1 VTRKPVPSALVLP
14 KVGLKGFRS
23 ALALTALPLVLLLL
37 PARSAAPASSRVAL
51 PPTAFRAGVRLGPLT
66 GVAPQAQ
73 APCGKGTET
82 DVVCTQ
88 VVVPLDR
95 SGVVPGTVT
104 LHVEVVPSQ
113 GVNRGVMFLIAGG
126 PGQGSAHVFGL
137 GTAANVSL
145 YRYLFPGY
153 TLVAYDDRG
162 TGDSGLLDCPSL
174 QSATT
179 ADGERDAA
187 AACGAAL
194 GAQRDFYSTA
204 DHAED
209 LDAVRQALGY
219 DRIALYGV
227 SYGTKLALAYALAHA
242 GHVERLLL
250 DSVVSPDFQDPFSAN
265 VVRGMPG
272 TLTAFCSDGSC
283 RVATRDFA
291 GDVAA
296 LANRLAAKPL
306 RVAVAEPD
314 GAKKQVRVDG
324 LELLSIVIDAD
335 LNPGLAAELPAV
347 VRAALRGS
355 SQPLARLAY
364 LHAGG
369 SQESSVDLS
378 VALYAA
384 TVCRDGPF
392 PWAPDTPVGARA
404 ALEQS
409 AIAALPPGAFGPFG
423 LWAARF
429 GNADFCLGWPS
440 PSGGGALAS
449 GPLPNVPMLAVSG
462 GFDLRTP
469 TTGAA
474 AVAAR
479 FPQGKLLVVPGVGH
493 STVTADYSGCAAKA
507 VHSWMTGGVPPT
519 ECPRSQ
525 PLVAPVPALTVL
537 PARPRRPVSPAATLA
552 IVRATLKE
560 AEAAWLM
567 TSGLTGSATPVPGI
581 YGGRLTSPSSTS
593 FKLTG
598 YTVTQGVSISG
609 TIKIGKVGPPLA
621 FEGLLTVSGKRAATG
636 VLGLKGG
643 SLRGTLGGKLIG

>member
-1 VTRKPVPSALVLP
+1 VP

-37 PARSAAPASSRVAL
+37 PARPAGLATASVAL
-51 PPTAFRAGVRLGPLT
+51 PPTAFHAGVRLSPLT
-66 GVAPQAQ
+66 GLAPQAQ
-73 APCGKGTET
+73 TPCGT
-82 DVVCTQ
+82 DTGVVCTQ

-113 GVNRGVMFLIAGG
+113 GVSRGVMFLIAGG
-126 PGQGSAHVFGL
+126 PGQGSAHVYGL

-145 YRYLFPGY
+145 YHYLFPGY

-174 QSATT
+174 QRANT

-219 DRIALYGV
+219 DKIALYGV
-227 SYGTKLALAYALAHA
+227 SYGTKLAVAYALAHPS
-242 GHVERLLL
+242 HVERLLL
-250 DSVVSPDFQDPFSAN
+250 DSVVSPDFQDPFSAS
-265 VVRGMPG
+265 VVRAMPA
-272 TLTAFCSDGSC
+272 TLAGFCSDGGC
-283 RVATRDFA
+283 RAATGNFA
-291 GDVAA
+291 GDAAA
-296 LANRLAAKPL
+296 LANRLATKPL
-306 RVAVAEPD
+306 RVAVAET
-314 GAKKQVRVDG
+314 GGTKKQVRVDG
-324 LELLSIVIDAD
+324 LELLSVLIDAD

-355 SQPLARLAY
+355 TQPLARLAY
-364 LHAGG
+364 LHDGG
-369 SQESSVDLS
+369 NQEASVDLS
-378 VALYAA
+378 FALYAA

-423 LWAARF
+423 PWAARF

-440 PSGGGALAS
+440 PSGGAELGP
-449 GPLPNVPMLAVSG
+449 GPLPNVPVLAVSG
-462 GFDLRTP
+462 GFDMRTP
-469 TTGAA
+469 TAGAA
-474 AVAAR
+474 SVVSL

-507 VHSWMTGGVPPT
+507 VHTWMTGGAPPS

-525 PLVAPVPALTVL
+525 PLVAPVPTLPVL
-537 PARPRRPVSPAATLA
+537 PATRSRRPLSPAATLA
-552 IVRATLKE
+552 VVKATLKE
-560 AEAAWLM
+560 AEAVWLM
-567 TSGLTGSATPVPGI
+567 TSGVTGSTTPVPGI
-581 YGGRLTSPSSTS
+581 YGGRMTSPSSTS
-593 FKLTG
+593 FKLAG
-598 YTVTQGVSISG
+598 YSITQGVSLSG
-609 TIKIGKVGPPLA
+609 TIKIAKGGPPLV
-621 FEGLLTVSGKRAATG
+621 FEGLLSVSGKRAASG

-643 SLRGTLGGKLIG
+643 SLRGTLGGKLIS

>member
-1 VTRKPVPSALVLP
+1 VR

-23 ALALTALPLVLLLL
+23 ALALAALPLVLLLL
-37 PARSAAPASSRVAL
+37 PAQSAAFAPA
-51 PPTAFRAGVRLGPLT
+51 AGVELPTPALHEGVRPSPLGA
-66 GVAPQAQ
+66 VAARAQ
-73 APCGKGTET
+73 TPCGKDTE
-82 DVVCTQ
+82 VVCTQ

-95 SGVVPGTVT
+95 RGVVPGTVT

-113 GVNRGVMFLIAGG
+113 GVSRGVMFLIAGG
-126 PGQGSAHVFGL
+126 PGQGSAHVYGL
-137 GTAANVSL
+137 GTAANVSV

-162 TGDSGLLDCPSL
+162 TGESGLLDCPSL
-174 QSATT
+174 QRANT
-179 ADGERDAA
+179 ADGEQAAA

-204 DHAED
+204 EHAED

-227 SYGTKLALAYALAHA
+227 SYGTKLALAYALAHPS
-242 GHVERLLL
+242 HVERLLL

-265 VVRGMPG
+265 VVRGMPA
-272 TLTAFCSDGSC
+272 TLAAFCSGGRC
-283 RVATRDFA
+283 GAATGNFA

-306 RVAVAEPD
+306 RAAVREPD
-314 GAKKQVRVDG
+314 GTKKQVRVDG
-324 LELLSIVIDAD
+324 LDLLSIVIDAD

-347 VRAALRGS
+347 TRAALRGKT
-355 SQPLARLAY
+355 QALARLAY
-364 LHAGG
+364 LHDGG
-369 SQESSVDLS
+369 SQEASVDLS
-378 VALYAA
+378 FALYAA

-440 PSGGGALAS
+440 PSGGAALAA
-449 GPLPNVPMLAVSG
+449 GPLPNVPMLAVNG

-469 TTGAA
+469 TAGAA
-474 AVAAR
+474 SVVAR

-507 VHSWMTGGVPPT
+507 VHTWMTGGVPAS
-519 ECPRSQ
+519 ECPRTQ
-525 PLVAPVPALTVL
+525 PLVAPVPALPVL
-537 PARPRRPVSPAATLA
+537 PTRPRRPVSPAATLA
-552 IVRATLKE
+552 IVKATLKE

-567 TSGLTGSATPVPGI
+567 TSGLTGSTTPVPGI
-581 YGGRLTSPSSTS
+581 YGGRLTSPSSSS
-593 FKLTG
+593 FKLAG
-598 YTVTQGVSISG
+598 YTVTQGVSLSG
-609 TIKIGKVGPPLA
+609 TVKLAKGGPPLA
-621 FEGLLTVSGKRAATG
+621 FEGILTVSGQRAARG
-636 VLGLKGG
+636 ALGLKSG